1 MGSPLGPALA
11 NLFMG
16 YYEQKWLE
24 SDQGRLVK
32 FYHRCVDDIFCLF
45 ENEHQAQTFF
55 DFLNIQHPNLKFTIE
70 KEHMKQLP
78 FLDVLNTRS
87 DRLTTSVYRKSTG
100 LLQNYNSFVPFTY
113 KKGLIKTLIDRT
125 FRLNNRWVGFH
136 LDLEKLKVILQKNE
150 YPPKLIDKSVYR
162 YLSKKIIN
170 KPSET
175 DPVKTNDNIPYFKLP
190 FIGKFS
196 KFTEIKLQ
204 KLTKQFCKE
213 GTNIKIVFSTFKLAS
228 LFSTKDKVPY
238 GLKSYVVYK
247 FLCAV
252 CNASYV
258 GETYRHISTRTHEHL
273 ETDKSSNI
281 YQHLLKNLQCK
292 SICDES
298 CFSILES
305 ARTKY
310 TLKLKEGMYIKWL
323 NSSLK
328 WLNSSLNKQV
338 KCILPSILV

>member
-1 MGSPLGPALA
+1 
-11 NLFMG
+11 
-16 YYEQKWLE
+16 
-24 SDQGRLVK
+24 
-32 FYHRCVDDIFCLF
+32 
-45 ENEHQAQTFF
+45 
-55 DFLNIQHPNLKFTIE
+55 
-70 KEHMKQLP
+70 MKQLP

-87 DRLTTSVYRKSTG
+87 YRLITSVYRKSTFTG
-100 LLQNYNSFVPFTY
+100 LLQNYKSFVPFTY

-125 FRLNNRWVGFH
+125 FRLNNSWVGFH

-175 DPVKTNDNIPYFKLP
+175 DPIETNENIRYFKLP

-196 KFTEIKLQ
+196 KFTENKLQ

-228 LFSTKDKVPY
+228 LFSAKDKVPY

-247 FLCAV
+247 LLCAG
-252 CNASYV
+252 CNASNV
-258 GETYRHISTRTHEHL
+258 GETYRHFSTRTHEHL
-273 ETDKSSNI
+273 ETDKSCNI
-281 YQHLLKNLQCK
+281 YRQFLKNPQRR
-292 SICDES
+292 SICDEN
-298 CFSILES
+298 CFSILDS

-310 TLKLKEGMYIKWL
+310 ILKLKEGMYIKWL
-323 NSSLK
+323 QPF
-328 WLNSSLNKQV
+328 LNKQV